1 MRRTMNAQRRSCASF
16 LLVAMFA
23 VAADAATD
31 LALWKELDIVPM
43 PREVRLTG
51 RELALDGAL
60 IVLGGSPSPQDEIG
74 AEWINKRVARLS
86 GAPLKIVKAGEAR
99 LRLIVGT
106 RQSHPLIAAA
116 GLKVGP
122 DQPGERG
129 YLIVPRRAGESTD
142 VFLAGA
148 DPLGALYACVT
159 LAELLAQRPA
169 GIVMREASVTD
180 WPDFIHMTLGGTHT
194 GDLGPEMGALF
205 SQVRNTAEPG
215 SDLRAKY
222 LAAMAELHDR
232 LLGWKVSC
240 VWYPFSLDNLKAIS
254 PAARALIKEGIEH
267 GKARGVGALLY
278 SMNPFAGRVA
288 D

>member
-74 AEWINKRVARLS
+74 AEWINKRVARLG
-86 GAPLKIVKAGEAR
+86 GAPLKIVKDGEAR

-169 GIVMREASVTD
+169 GIV
-180 WPDFIHMTLGGTHT
+180 
-194 GDLGPEMGALF
+194 
-205 SQVRNTAEPG
+205 
-215 SDLRAKY
+215 
-222 LAAMAELHDR
+222 
-232 LLGWKVSC
+232 
-240 VWYPFSLDNLKAIS
+240 
-254 PAARALIKEGIEH
+254 
-267 GKARGVGALLY
+267 
-278 SMNPFAGRVA
+278 
-288 D
+288 